1 MALNKTIEHISGVN
15 IEYWKIA
22 KVDLNYLSYTGSV
35 LLLGYISQEA
45 REQNKV
51 PLETK
56 VVLINNNNFNT
67 WFNLSILDEV
77 NNNQIKNAYNYLK
90 SIEGGEFSNSIDV

>member
-51 PLETK
+51 TLETK